1 MKDLFQSFIAKRL
14 ATKLKD
20 YSASEILRFYGSMR
34 ERVYAHLTMF
44 LLGVFALCN
53 YIYTYGFGQWV
64 LYILLG
70 VILLGLLTSV
80 VYHFGVVTMV
90 KGYLVLRMKPILDA
104 SERPESYFKSKIP
117 TSDISITGLRVESVQ
132 VNSEPSEDISE

>member
-1 MKDLFQSFIAKRL
+1 MKDLFQGFIAKRL

-44 LLGVFALCN
+44 LLGAFALCN
-53 YIYTYGFGQWV
+53 YIYTYGFGQWA
-64 LYILLG
+64 LYLLL
-70 VILLGLLTSV
+70 VTILLGLLTSV
-80 VYHFGVVTMV
+80 VYHIGVFTMV

-117 TSDISITGLRVESVQ
+117 TGDISIIGLRVESVQ

>member
-53 YIYTYGFGQWV
+53 YIYTYGLGQWV

-80 VYHFGVVTMV
+80 VYHLGVVGQV
-90 KGYLVLRMKPILDA
+90 KGYLVLRLKPILHE

-117 TSDISITGLRVESVQ
+117 TGDISIVSSKIESVE
-132 VNSEPSEDISE
+132 VNSEPSEGSSE

>member
-1 MKDLFQSFIAKRL
+1 MKGLFQSFIAKRL

-64 LYILLG
+64 LDILLG

-80 VYHFGVVTMV
+80 VYHLGVVTMV

-104 SERPESYFKSKIP
+104 SERPENYFKSKIP

>member
-64 LYILLG
+64 LDILLG

-80 VYHFGVVTMV
+80 VYHLGVVTMV

-104 SERPESYFKSKIP
+104 SERPENYFKSKIP

>member
-1 MKDLFQSFIAKRL
+1 MTDLFQGFIAKRL
-14 ATKLKD
+14 ATKLKE

-44 LLGVFALCN
+44 LLGTFALCN
-53 YIYTYGFGQWV
+53 YIYTYGFGQWA

-80 VYHFGVVTMV
+80 IYHIGVFTMV
-90 KGYLVLRMKPILDA
+90 KGYLLIRMKPILDE
-104 SERPESYFKSKIP
+104 SERPESYFKSK
-117 TSDISITGLRVESVQ
+117 TSVGDISITGLRVESLQ
-132 VNSEPSEDISE
+132 LNSEPSEGDSE

>member
-1 MKDLFQSFIAKRL
+1 MTDLFQGFIAKRL

-44 LLGVFALCN
+44 LLGAFALCN
-53 YIYTYGFGQWV
+53 YIYTYGFRQWM
-64 LYILLG
+64 LYLLL
-70 VILLGLLTSV
+70 VTILLGLLTSV
-80 VYHFGVVTMV
+80 IYHIGVFTMV
-90 KGYLVLRMKPILDA
+90 KGYLLLRMKPILDA

-132 VNSEPSEDISE
+132 VNSESSEDISE

>member
-53 YIYTYGFGQWV
+53 YIYTYGLGQWV

-80 VYHFGVVTMV
+80 VYHLGVVTMV
-90 KGYLVLRMKPILDA
+90 KEYLVLRMNPILDA
-104 SERPESYFKSKIP
+104 SERPENYFKSKI
-117 TSDISITGLRVESVQ
+117 TTGDISIVGSKIESVE
-132 VNSEPSEDISE
+132 VNYEPSEGGSK

>member
-64 LYILLG
+64 LYTLLG

-80 VYHFGVVTMV
+80 VYHIGVFTMV
-90 KGYLVLRMKPILDA
+90 KGYLVLRMKPILDD

-117 TSDISITGLRVESVQ
+117 TSDISITGLRIESVQ
-132 VNSEPSEDISE
+132 VNSEPSKDISE

>member
-14 ATKLKD
+14 ATRLKG

-34 ERVYAHLTMF
+34 ERVYAHSTMF
-44 LLGVFALCN
+44 LLGAFALCN
-53 YIYTYGFGQWV
+53 YIYTYGFGQWA
-64 LYILLG
+64 LYLLL
-70 VILLGLLTSV
+70 VTILLGLLISV
-80 VYHFGVVTMV
+80 IYHIGVFTMV

-117 TSDISITGLRVESVQ
+117 TGDISITGLRVESIQ
-132 VNSEPSEDISE
+132 VDSEPSEDISE

>member
-53 YIYTYGFGQWV
+53 YIYTYGLGQWV

-80 VYHFGVVTMV
+80 VYHLGVVGQV
-90 KGYLVLRMKPILDA
+90 KGYLVLRLKPILHE
-104 SERPESYFKSKIP
+104 SERPENYFKSKIS
-117 TSDISITGLRVESVQ
+117 TGDISIVSSKIESVE
-132 VNSEPSEDISE
+132 VNSEPSEGTSE